1 MAHPAAEAAMA
12 GALGLALGGP
22 RNYVGSK
29 TDGPSLDPWLGTG
42 RSAATAHDIRTAL
55 RLYAVADA
63 LLIALIAIVATIS
76 VLL

>member
-1 MAHPAAEAAMA
+1 MA

-22 RNYVGSK
+22 RSYSGSK
-29 TDGPSLDPWLGTG
+29 TNGPSLDPWLGTG
-42 RSAATAHDIRTAL
+42 RSTATARDIRTAL

-63 LLIALIAIVATIS
+63 LLIAVVATTAAIS